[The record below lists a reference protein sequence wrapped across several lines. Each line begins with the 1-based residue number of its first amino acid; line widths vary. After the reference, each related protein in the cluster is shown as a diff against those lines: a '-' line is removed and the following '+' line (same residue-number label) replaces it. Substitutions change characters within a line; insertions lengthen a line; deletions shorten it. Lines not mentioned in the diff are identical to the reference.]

1 MMEEQGLLG
10 GQPRTS
16 RRRAVLLLAALAFA
30 TALATRTRLTR
41 RRRSSDAA
49 LAELAFGDHGDKSW
63 SFQSIGA
70 HEVAHLLTS
79 ANDTKITCDRS
90 VSYAFCGEATCTRLG
105 LSDDPGS
112 DIAACACREIS
123 EGDDEPAYIFLGWA
137 GLLFA
142 SSDTYI
148 KLVHDYVTGAADID
162 EITDRACD
170 ALSQNTFYP
179 EVAPDLTSQPAN
191 GVLSSELK
199 SRVVVNKTCEAPLT
213 TSLCSNAPC
222 FYTPDFGELNY
233 TCWCPVMPEP
243 VLHNQGNP
251 VELIAPSV
259 GHFGQQKKDN
269 SDVGACAD
277 YAFGVGTCT
286 VQGNQG
292 SLGPFFQ
299 GSHELT
305 WAVAAYATMKNGER
319 PGDMRDLKCR
329 AWVGSELA

>member
-1 MMEEQGLLG
+1 
-10 GQPRTS
+10 
-16 RRRAVLLLAALAFA
+16 
-30 TALATRTRLTR
+30 
-41 RRRSSDAA
+41 
-49 LAELAFGDHGDKSW
+49 
-63 SFQSIGA
+63 
-70 HEVAHLLTS
+70 
-79 ANDTKITCDRS
+79 
-90 VSYAFCGEATCTRLG
+90 
-105 LSDDPGS
+105 
-112 DIAACACREIS
+112 
-123 EGDDEPAYIFLGWA
+123 
-137 GLLFA
+137 
-142 SSDTYI
+142 
-148 KLVHDYVTGAADID
+148 
-162 EITDRACD
+162 
-170 ALSQNTFYP
+170 
-179 EVAPDLTSQPAN
+179 
-191 GVLSSELK
+191 
-199 SRVVVNKTCEAPLT
+199 
-213 TSLCSNAPC
+213 
-222 FYTPDFGELNY
+222 
-233 TCWCPVMPEP
+233 MPEP

>member
-1 MMEEQGLLG
+1 MEERSLLG
-10 GQPRTS
+10 GQPRS
-16 RRRAVLLLAALAFA
+16 WRRRTALLALSGFAAALAS
-30 TALATRTRLTR
+30 RTRAAGL
-41 RRRSSDAA
+41 RRRSADA
-49 LAELAFGDHGDKSW
+49 AELAFGDHGDKSW

-70 HEVAHLLTS
+70 HEVAYLLTS

-123 EGDDEPAYIFLGWA
+123 EADDEPAYIFLGWA